1 MRPTP
6 TTQTVSPGQSWWL
19 EQSTREDFQ
28 KAHAKEVVRL
38 KLENK
43 HAFWDNKVVGMRGGK
58 I

>member
-1 MRPTP
+1 MPD
-6 TTQTVSPGQSWWL
+6 TTISPAASGKSWWL
-19 EQSTREDFQ
+19 KQSTREDFQ

-43 HAFWDNKVVGMRGGK
+43 HAFWDTKVVGMRGGK